1 VGPARRRYAIA
12 RGVGAAQTLGALPDG
27 GAGLERVWQPGVS
40 GAVAFVGDGGH
51 WSQKRHELGGRLP
64 EQDPGA
70 APAGAKTQEAPLG
83 DAGDAGRVRALDRR
97 GGPRDAPSAAPE
109 QGPEV
114 RNHVPRN
121 EHGTAYPTYR
131 ADVGSGPTEAGGPV
145 MAGRGKEP
153 GMRWPPAASMEVA
166 ALKALYASGRGLG
179 EAFGSQRLP
188 NP

>member
-1 VGPARRRYAIA
+1 
-12 RGVGAAQTLGALPDG
+12 
-27 GAGLERVWQPGVS
+27 
-40 GAVAFVGDGGH
+40 
-51 WSQKRHELGGRLP
+51 
-64 EQDPGA
+64 
-70 APAGAKTQEAPLG
+70 
-83 DAGDAGRVRALDRR
+83 VRALDRR

-131 ADVGSGPTEAGGPV
+131 ARGGEVGSGPTEAGGTV
-145 MAGRGKEP
+145 MAGRGKGP
-153 GMRWPPAASMEVA
+153 GMRWQPAASMEGA
-166 ALKALYASGRGLG
+166 ALKALYASGRGLW